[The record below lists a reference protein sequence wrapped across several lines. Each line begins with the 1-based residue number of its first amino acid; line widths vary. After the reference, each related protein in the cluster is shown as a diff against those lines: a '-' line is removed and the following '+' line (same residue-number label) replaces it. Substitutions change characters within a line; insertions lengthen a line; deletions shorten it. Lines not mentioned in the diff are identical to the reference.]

1 MTGRAIMAPTADLS
15 PETRPA
21 ASSTAPSALDEVLI
35 GAYRAAHYCVTGVA
49 DPFLLRV
56 DAQSTDL
63 ARCHSD
69 HGVSR
74 SAFLTAYNPRSQR
87 VPDEDNERAHAH
99 LERVLRDL
107 GYVCLDALGVD
118 PSGEWPAEPSLLVLG
133 AGLEDAR
140 SLGVRFGQNGLLWS
154 DTDATP
160 RLVLLR

>member
-1 MTGRAIMAPTADLS
+1 MARTVDLAPDAGPTPPAI
-15 PETRPA
+15 
-21 ASSTAPSALDEVLI
+21 APSALNEELI
-35 GAYRAAHYCVTGVA
+35 DAYRAAHYCVTGVA

-56 DAQSTDL
+56 DAPSTDL

-107 GYVCLDALGVD
+107 GYVCLDALGID

-133 AGLEDAR
+133 AGLEEAR
-140 SLGVRFGQNGLLWS
+140 GIGLRFGQNGLLWC
-154 DTDATP
+154 DADATP
-160 RLVLLR
+160 RLILLR